1 MENSLLDILDVIGT
15 WVSSIGTVGAVIT
28 SLWIANSSN
37 KAKLKVSATAS
48 YIIDT
53 KSKDK
58 PLVCLINILNIGKK
72 PVTITCLGW
81 EIGTGKKKKTFF
93 QKTSDSI
100 LEEIPKTLMESQD
113 LSIGINGNGNWLQ
126 NMANL
131 LKDYDLKTM
140 KLVVATNLGE
150 SFKAEVDQNLINEI
164 LKQQRKN
171 GS

>member
-28 SLWIANSSN
+28 SLWIANSGN

-58 PLVCLINILNIGKK
+58 PLVCLISVINIGRK
-72 PVTITCLGW
+72 PVTVTCLGW
-81 EIGTGKKKKTFF
+81 EIGKRKKKKTFL
-93 QKTSDSI
+93 QKTNDAI
-100 LEEIPKTLMESQD
+100 LGEIPKTLMESQD
-113 LSIGINGNGNWLQ
+113 LSIGIYSSGNWFQ
-126 NMANL
+126 YMANL

-150 SFKAEVDQNLINEI
+150 SFKAEVDQSLINEI
-164 LKQQRKN
+164 LKLQIENRV
-171 GS
+171 

>member
-28 SLWIANSSN
+28 SLWIANNSN
-37 KAKLKVSATAS
+37 KAKLKVSASAS

-58 PLVCLINILNIGKK
+58 PLVCLINIVNVGKK

-81 EIGTGKKKKTFF
+81 EIGRGKKKKSFLQNTNG
-93 QKTSDSI
+93 SI

-113 LSIGINGNGNWLQ
+113 LSIGINFNGSGNWLQ

-150 SFKAEVDQNLINEI
+150 SFKAEVDQSLINEI
-164 LKQQRKN
+164 LKLQKV
-171 GS
+171 